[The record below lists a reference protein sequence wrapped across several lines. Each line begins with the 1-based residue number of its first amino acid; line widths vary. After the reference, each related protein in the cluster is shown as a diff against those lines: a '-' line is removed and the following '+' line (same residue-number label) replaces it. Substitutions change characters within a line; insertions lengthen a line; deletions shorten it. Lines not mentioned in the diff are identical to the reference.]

1 MRVRP
6 KLPKLR
12 KPEAIL
18 ASRTLELPADEV
30 TELAVDMALKISL
43 AGKSVKE
50 AREVIMRAKSNPEF
64 MELWHRLGKE
74 AKDLDE
80 YIKQG
85 EQSC

>member
-1 MRVRP
+1 
-6 KLPKLR
+6 
-12 KPEAIL
+12 
-18 ASRTLELPADEV
+18 
-30 TELAVDMALKISL
+30 MALKISL